1 MRPNLTAT
9 ICVIVEGNGCS
20 LLMFGVEDEV
30 KMVARKEAVMQCV
43 EDVVQRWVSLAGVV
57 ILTCRSGKNR

>member
-1 MRPNLTAT
+1 
-9 ICVIVEGNGCS
+9 
-20 LLMFGVEDEV
+20 MFGVEDEV